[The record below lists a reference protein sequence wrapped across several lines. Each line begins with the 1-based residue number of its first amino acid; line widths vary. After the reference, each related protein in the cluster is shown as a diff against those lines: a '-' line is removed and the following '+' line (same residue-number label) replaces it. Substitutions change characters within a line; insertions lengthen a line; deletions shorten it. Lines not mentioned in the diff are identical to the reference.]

1 MQGLFVIDSEE
12 SILTITRLAVVAS
25 RSIEAFGGGVTFVEA
40 GDFTFINIYKY
51 SKASL
56 T

>member
-1 MQGLFVIDSEE
+1 MKCLFVIDNEE
-12 SILTITRLAVVAS
+12 RTLTITRLAVVAS
-25 RSIEAFGGGVTFVEA
+25 WSIEALGGGVTFVEA

>member
-1 MQGLFVIDSEE
+1 MKCLFVTDSEE
-12 SILTITRLAVVAS
+12 HTLTITRLAVVAS
-25 RSIEAFGGGVTFVEA
+25 WSIEAFGGGVTFVEA